1 MKFLHE
7 RLDNGLDIV
16 AEVTDTALSTSIGFF
31 VKTGARDET
40 DVEWGVSH
48 FLEHMVF
55 KGTHDLSA
63 DEINRRFDW
72 MGASANAFTSEE
84 DTAYHAAVLP
94 EQQLEVTALLARMMR
109 PALREEDFDTEK
121 KVIVEE
127 IRMYDDQPPFGADD
141 RCRAAFFGQHPLA
154 RSVLGTVES
163 IEGMPVEV
171 MRDYHR
177 RRYSPGNIVLAA
189 TGAVDFPLLVESARR
204 WCGDWEPF
212 AVPHRR
218 VAAQRHPSDGIATL
232 EHITRP
238 TSTLEYAVRMSEG
251 PSGDEEE
258 RFAAKLLAS
267 ILGDTSGSRLYWALV
282 DTGRAEQASCHHQ
295 DFLDSGLF
303 ATQLSCDPEDA
314 EALLARIEEIYREAA
329 EQGIG
334 AAELEQN
341 RNKLA
346 GRWVLLGERPRRR
359 LFDVGPEW
367 AHSGTYR
374 SVADDLRTIENL
386 SMGDVREVLDRWP
399 LHGPGATVL
408 AGPLP
413 IDASL
418 ELQPEAQ

>member
-7 RLDNGLDIV
+7 RLPNGLDVI
-16 AEVTDTALSTSIGFF
+16 AEVTDTALSTSLGFF

-40 DVEWGVSH
+40 DAEWGVSH

-55 KGTHDLSA
+55 KGTTDLSA

-84 DTAYHAAVLP
+84 DTVYHAAVLP
-94 EQQLEVTALLARMMR
+94 ELQVEATALLARMMR

-121 KVIVEE
+121 LVILEE

-141 RCRAAFFGQHPLA
+141 RCRATFFGRHPLA

-163 IEGMPVEV
+163 IERMPVEA

-177 RRYSPGNIVLAA
+177 RRYSPANIVLCA
-189 TGAVDFPLLVESARR
+189 TGAVDFEALVASARQ
-204 WCGDWEPF
+204 WCGDWEPL
-212 AVPHRR
+212 AIPPRR
-218 VAAQRHPSDGIATL
+218 APLDLRASQGPTHEL
-232 EHITRP
+232 ITRP
-238 TSTLEYAVRMSEG
+238 TSTLEYAVRMSPG
-251 PSGDEEE
+251 PAGDDDD
-258 RFAAKLLAS
+258 RYAAKLLAA
-267 ILGDTSGSRLYWALV
+267 ILGDTSGSRLYWAMV

-295 DFLDSGLF
+295 DFLDAGLF

-314 EALLARIEEIYREAA
+314 GELLGMIEDVYR
-329 EQGIG
+329 G
-334 AAELEQN
+334 AAEKGLDRREVEQN

-367 AHSGTYR
+367 AHSGKYR

-386 SMGDVREVLDRWP
+386 SLDDVHRVLSRWP
-399 LHGPGATVL
+399 LHGTGATVL

-413 IDASL
+413 LDPSL
-418 ELQPEAQ
+418 EPASEAQ

>member
-1 MKFLHE
+1 VKFLHE
-7 RLDNGLDIV
+7 RLANGLDVI

-40 DVEWGVSH
+40 DAEWGVSH

-55 KGTHDLSA
+55 KGTDDLSA

-84 DTAYHAAVLP
+84 DTVYHAAVLP
-94 EQQLEVTALLARMMR
+94 EQQLEATALLARMMR
-109 PALREEDFDTEK
+109 PALRADDFDTEK
-121 KVIVEE
+121 LVILEE

-141 RCRAAFFGQHPLA
+141 RCRATFFGRHPLA

-163 IEGMPVEV
+163 IERMPVEA

-177 RRYSPGNIVLAA
+177 RRYSPANIVLCA
-189 TGAVDFPLLVESARR
+189 TGAVDFAALVDSARQ
-204 WCGDWEPF
+204 WCGDWEPL
-212 AVPHRR
+212 AIPSRPAPLD
-218 VAAQRHPSDGIATL
+218 AARMAGATL
-232 EHITRP
+232 EYITRP
-238 TSTLEYAVRMSEG
+238 TSSLEYAVRMSPG
-251 PSGDEEE
+251 PAGDDDD
-258 RFAAKLLAS
+258 RFAAKLLSA
-267 ILGDTSGSRLYWALV
+267 ILGDTSGSRLYWAMV

-295 DFLDSGLF
+295 DFLDAGLF

-314 EALLARIEEIYREAA
+314 DELLRMIDDVYRLAA
-329 EQGIG
+329 EKGIDRR
-334 AAELEQN
+334 ELEQN

-367 AHSGTYR
+367 AHSGSDR

-386 SMGDVREVLDRWP
+386 SLEDVHRVLSRWP
-399 LHGPGATVL
+399 LHGTGATVL

-413 IDASL
+413 HEPSL
-418 ELQPEAQ
+418 EAASEAQ

>member
-1 MKFLHE
+1 VKFLHE
-7 RLDNGLDIV
+7 RLPNGLDVI

-40 DVEWGVSH
+40 DAEWGVSH

-55 KGTHDLSA
+55 KGTNDLSA

-94 EQQLEVTALLARMMR
+94 EQQIEATALLARMMR
-109 PALREEDFDTEK
+109 PALREDDFDTEK
-121 KVIVEE
+121 LVILEE

-141 RCRAAFFGQHPLA
+141 RCRATFFGHHPLA

-163 IEGMPVEV
+163 IERMPVEA

-177 RRYSPGNIVLAA
+177 RRYSPANIVLCA
-189 TGAVDFPLLVESARR
+189 TGAVDFEALVSSARE
-204 WCGDWEPF
+204 WCGDWEPL
-212 AVPHRR
+212 AIPPRR
-218 VAAQRHPSDGIATL
+218 APLDLRAAHAPTL
-232 EHITRP
+232 ELITRP
-238 TSTLEYAVRMSEG
+238 TSTLEYAVKMSRG
-251 PSGDEEE
+251 PAGDDDD
-258 RFAAKLLAS
+258 RFAAKLLAA
-267 ILGDTSGSRLYWALV
+267 ILGDTSGSRLYWAMV

-295 DFLDSGLF
+295 DFLDAGMF

-314 EALLARIEEIYREAA
+314 EELLGMIDEVYRGAA
-329 EQGIG
+329 EQGLDRR
-334 AAELEQN
+334 EFEQN

-367 AHSGTYR
+367 AHSGDYR

-386 SMGDVREVLDRWP
+386 SLEDVHRVLARWP
-399 LHGPGATVL
+399 LHGTGSTVL

-413 IDASL
+413 LDPSL
-418 ELQPEAQ
+418 ETASEAQ

>member
-7 RLDNGLDIV
+7 RLANGLDVI

-40 DVEWGVSH
+40 DAEWGVSH

-55 KGTHDLSA
+55 KGTDDLSA

-84 DTAYHAAVLP
+84 DTVYHAAVLP
-94 EQQLEVTALLARMMR
+94 EQQLEATALLARMMR
-109 PALREEDFDTEK
+109 PALRADDFDTEK
-121 KVIVEE
+121 LVILEE

-141 RCRAAFFGQHPLA
+141 RCRATFFGRHPLA

-163 IEGMPVEV
+163 IERMPVEA

-177 RRYSPGNIVLAA
+177 RRYSPANIVLCA
-189 TGAVDFPLLVESARR
+189 TGAVDFPALVESARQ
-204 WCGDWEPF
+204 WCGDWEPL
-212 AVPHRR
+212 AIPSRPAPLD
-218 VAAQRHPSDGIATL
+218 AARMAGATL
-232 EHITRP
+232 EYITRP
-238 TSTLEYAVRMSEG
+238 TSSLEYAVRMSPG
-251 PSGDEEE
+251 PAGDDDD
-258 RFAAKLLAS
+258 RFAAKLLSA
-267 ILGDTSGSRLYWALV
+267 ILGDTSGSRLYWAMV

-295 DFLDSGLF
+295 DFLDAGLF

-314 EALLARIEEIYREAA
+314 DELLRMIDDVYRLAA
-329 EQGIG
+329 EKGIDRR
-334 AAELEQN
+334 ELEQN

-367 AHSGTYR
+367 AHSGSYR

-386 SMGDVREVLDRWP
+386 SLEDVHRVLSRWP
-399 LHGPGATVL
+399 LHGTGSTVL

-413 IDASL
+413 HEPSLQAAS
-418 ELQPEAQ
+418 EAQ